1 MRLSEVL
8 NWHVFEEPRVIAL
21 TDGGFMTTLSIRGP
35 DISLADDE
43 TRLHLVTRIEDIC
56 RGLGPRWTWH
66 FESQQT
72 ALQGYQ
78 SSEFSH
84 LVAQA
89 VDAERRERCEAE
101 GQQFE
106 MRHYLTL
113 AQAPRPGGGL
123 RRLVTTGLTEDATTQ
138 ARNAFKRAVAEL
150 VKALKTVVKVEAMS
164 DDHIATFLH
173 STISLNRQRVRADD
187 HEILRETL
195 PDSRFVRGVGLSRLG
210 DHIIAV
216 MTLGGFPRTAHP
228 QQLAALSALPFEF
241 RWVTRWVGME
251 RLAAKELMKKREE
264 TALGSTTFLK
274 DILLRRGEKILSVG
288 GGAPK
293 HRARVDREQS
303 ARADDAAD
311 AMETLSDRGYG
322 SMTTVFVVWAKIPL
336 DSKGRAQVEV
346 ARQLCEDRR
355 QELATKLRDANLV
368 VRHEA
373 IEPVAPWLASLP
385 GYRKLGRR
393 TYPVSSRNLADL
405 LPTSSIYR
413 GTPYDA
419 QLAKKTGVK
428 RAWLYTADPLTY
440 RFCTDDVSGAA
451 HAALFGRTGEAAKST
466 LLNHLGLQFFGW
478 PEAQII
484 SISVGRSE
492 LGPCLMCDGAVYSP
506 GDTSALAMQPLAFI
520 DDPDER
526 LQAEEWLHGCVEA
539 VGELVTTERRLALS
553 KALGLL
559 ADEPSSRRT
568 MTELHN
574 VLQTACPEL
583 AEILRPYT
591 LYGEY
596 GRIFD
601 GNSAHALQWQPWTM
615 IDVSR
620 LVSMRAAAAGPA
632 MSHLLWRVFRRFDGR
647 PTFVPLDELPDWGAL
662 PGAEKAVTRIIDTQ
676 RKNEVRALIVAQTP
690 GQLRAMPTLLSSVK
704 SSVGSRIY
712 GPDSQALS
720 QRDEFAAMEVSE
732 PQLKKIKD
740 LDRGEYM
747 HVRKRGARV
756 FDLNA
761 GNIALALTTMS
772 SKEELALL
780 ADMQARGLTGD
791 EIMRAVL
798 RFKAK
803 DLDADLE
810 AHARRLGVWDSKS
823 MTTKLARG
831 AAAA

>member
-8 NWHVFEEPRVIAL
+8 NWHVFEEPRVVSL
-21 TDGGFMTTLSIRGP
+21 TDGGYMTTLSIRGP

-43 TRLHLVTRIEDIC
+43 TRLRLVSAIKDIC

-78 SSEFSH
+78 ESDFPH
-84 LVAQA
+84 LAA
-89 VDAERRERCEAE
+89 RALDAERKERCEAQ

-113 AQAPRPGGGL
+113 TQAPRAGAGL

-138 ARNAFKRAVAEL
+138 ARNAFKRSVAEV
-150 VKALKTVVKVEAMS
+150 VKALKAVVKVAPMS

-173 STISLNRQRVRADD
+173 STISLNRQPVSADD

-195 PDSRFVRGVGLSRLG
+195 PDSRFVRGLGLSRLG
-210 DHIIAV
+210 DHFIAV
-216 MTLGGFPRTAHP
+216 MTLGGFPRAAHP
-228 QQLAALSALPFEF
+228 QHLADLSKLPFEF
-241 RWVTRWVGME
+241 RWVTSWVGME

-274 DILLRRGEKILSVG
+274 DILIRRGEKILSVG

-293 HRARVDREQS
+293 HRQRVDREQS
-303 ARADDAAD
+303 ARADEAAD
-311 AMETLSDRGYG
+311 AMETLSDVGYG
-322 SMTTVFVVWAKIPL
+322 SMTTVFVVWAKIAVGA
-336 DSKGRAQVEV
+336 DGRPGVRD

-355 QELATKLRDANLV
+355 QDLATMLRGAGLI
-368 VRHEA
+368 VRNEA
-373 IEPVAPWLASLP
+373 IEPLAPWLSSLP

-419 QLAKKTGVK
+419 QLAKETGVK

-440 RFCTDDVSGAA
+440 RLCTDDTGGAA
-451 HAALFGRTGEAAKST
+451 HAVLFGKTGEAAKST

-492 LGPCLMCDGAVYSP
+492 LGPCLMCNGAVYSP
-506 GDTSALAMQPLAFI
+506 GDPSALAMQPLAFVHEL
-520 DDPDER
+520 DER
-526 LQAEEWLHGCVEA
+526 LQAEEWLHGCIEA
-539 VGELVTTERRLALS
+539 VGELVTTDRRLALS
-553 KALGLL
+553 KAVDLL
-559 ADEPSSRRT
+559 AAEPISRRT

-574 VLQTACPEL
+574 VLQTGCPEL
-583 AEILRPYT
+583 AEILQPYT
-591 LYGEY
+591 HRGVYGH
-596 GRIFD
+596 IFD

-647 PTFVPLDELPDWGAL
+647 PTLVPLDELPDWGAL
-662 PGAEKAVTRIIDTQ
+662 PGAEKAVARIIDTQ
-676 RKNEVRALIVAQTP
+676 RKMNVRALMVAQTP
-690 GQLRAMPTLLSSVK
+690 GQLRAMPDLLKSLK

-720 QRDEFAAMEVSE
+720 QRDEFTEMAVSE
-732 PQLKKIKD
+732 PQLLRIQQ

-756 FDLNA
+756 FALNA
-761 GNIALALTTMS
+761 GDIALALTTMS
-772 SKEELALL
+772 SKKELALL
-780 ADMQARGLTGD
+780 ADMQTRGLTGD
-791 EIMRAVL
+791 EIMREVL
-798 RFKAK
+798 RFKGKA
-803 DLDADLE
+803 LNADLE
-810 AHARRLGVWDSKS
+810 AHARRLGVWDSES
-823 MTTKLARG
+823 MTKSLARS
-831 AAAA
+831 AAA